1 MWPPSTSEEATCPT
15 ATPLYV
21 PPNPC
26 QQAGSS
32 VMPTGKAAPKIPL
45 ASVKSAPAAESAS
58 APILTPSAQDHAA
71 ICPSPLTSALT
82 IAPECPCPSFSGSA
96 ITPDTISMP
105 FQVTQTASTQQTAP
119 FPQPFSV
126 YLAKHNTS
134 LGGVPNPTPIKEG
147 HSQPLDELSPV
158 QTVLQNLNHETNSM
172 SVEDSQ
178 AEDLQTLK
186 DAGLQKKFSLCSQE
200 VNAIN
205 VDKPAP
211 KFEALSETLETQ
223 LLEASLT
230 PGSVKRPESPVP
242 MQDSKISSLQELDF
256 TTVQEIS
263 RQAVSEQDAHVR
275 TLVTEI
281 STPEASNPVTE
292 SVPSPVDRKLSVPLE
307 IQSTSH
313 AESTQPTG
321 NTDIETR
328 QVSSASESQDVTFAE
343 QSVLSE
349 QNSAQVSEVKSCN
362 QITTETQ
369 MVQSQ
374 FVSELVA
381 SDGSCVPSPVS
392 AVCSQSE
399 RIIKSEENTFTQS
412 QTISS
417 ESVSGF
423 VPVSREQEYS
433 ASQFQQQTRHLSTQQ
448 SSSLISEHAQ
458 SLKIFA
464 NAEPTSQLF
473 PSQAQDPTIASP
485 SPLLSALTTAPDRI
499 SSSLPPVAEPV
510 TPVLTQPAPTSNQAA
525 LSAAAKPLASA
536 PLPISVN
543 TTHSQEVACPSPLL
557 SALTVASDRPY
568 SPLPSATKPT
578 AHFPLQSSPVS
589 TQAIKPV
596 VPASLPAGIQ
606 APLARGAAYP
616 SVIKPAPLPARSKV
630 PQMSSSAPVPVPAN
644 TEAPQNPE
652 DACPSPLTV
661 ALTIA
666 SDRPYSP
673 LSSSARSPGFM
684 PVKTTATPA
693 IDTAP
698 SAVNFIQS
706 GVKTPFTELPL
717 RDETQ
722 LPLIS
727 APSQKI
733 SVVSKPQHVS
743 TRNIPIQRPVSTGPL
758 PVIGAFRPIIP
769 QTEFKP
775 FSSSLASGKETHL
788 SFPPFSEEFKI
799 ESLVS
804 TPARPKT
811 PVQRVAT
818 PTSRSHSG
826 TPFQQHKCTTTGL
839 QKPAIIPLYQQQM
852 GDSPGQRPRSATP
865 TCPMTVPRTQTPQPQ
880 STKTELPYA
889 PQKPS
894 AFFQHQPP
902 PQKPYASYQPV
913 DHDAPPAVVQSQ
925 LPAQQ
930 QPLIPFPNIPLPED
944 FKAEPQALPF
954 RPCAFSSTQPCF
966 TPQQEA
972 LGLSPLSA
980 PQPAPSDPIFQLPPF
995 AAPQPTTPALVAN
1008 PSLLAGSQSAP
1019 FAPEPSITT
1028 TMPVIPVSATQPIS
1042 VAKTPSA
1049 PSSSSVPNAGGSGVG
1064 VPGGSQKGA
1073 SFAGSTAPRRGR
1085 GVLTQQTSIVG
1096 GRIALCA
1103 HCKSQIRYSVGNC
1116 TLLACVVTK
1125 SAALHAGFMHWT
1137 VVNKSIAF
1145 TDVKVGLDLNIAIV
1159 DKR

>member
-21 PPNPC
+21 PPYPC
-26 QQAGSS
+26 QQAGIS
-32 VMPTGKAAPKIPL
+32 VMPTGKAVPRIPL
-45 ASVKSAPAAESAS
+45 ASVKSAPATESVS
-58 APILTPSAQDHAA
+58 APILTPSAQDLVAT
-71 ICPSPLTSALT
+71 CPSPLTSALT

-96 ITPDTISMP
+96 IAPDIISMP
-105 FQVTQTASTQQTAP
+105 FQVTQPVPTQQTAP

-126 YLAKHNTS
+126 YLAKHHAP
-134 LGGVPNPTPIKEG
+134 LGGVPNPTPIQEG
-147 HSQPLDELSPV
+147 HSQPLDELPPV
-158 QTVLQNLNHETNSM
+158 QTVLQCLNLETNAM

-178 AEDLQTLK
+178 AEDLQALK
-186 DAGLQKKFSLCSQE
+186 DAGLEKKFSLSSQE
-200 VNAIN
+200 VFVIN

-211 KFEALSETLETQ
+211 KVEALSETLETQ
-223 LLEASLT
+223 LLESSLT
-230 PGSVKRPESPVP
+230 PGSVKRPGSPVP

-256 TTVQEIS
+256 TTVQETS
-263 RQAVSEQDAHVR
+263 RQPVSEQVSHVK

-281 STPEASNPVTE
+281 STPKASIPVTE
-292 SVPSPVDRKLSVPLE
+292 SVPSPVDRKLSVPVE
-307 IQSTSH
+307 IQSNSH
-313 AESTQPTG
+313 VESTQPTG
-321 NTDIETR
+321 NIDIEMR
-328 QVSSASESQDVTFAE
+328 QVSSASESQDVTVAV

-349 QNSAQVSEVKSCN
+349 QSSAQFSEVKSCD
-362 QITTETQ
+362 QITIETQ

-381 SDGSCVPSPVS
+381 SDGPYVPSPVS

-399 RIIKSEENTFTQS
+399 GILKSGENMFSQS

-448 SSSLISEHAQ
+448 SSSLISENAQ
-458 SLKIFA
+458 SLKIFE
-464 NAEPTSQLF
+464 NAQPTSQLF
-473 PSQAQDPTIASP
+473 PSQAQDPTVANS
-485 SPLLSALTTAPDRI
+485 SPLLSALTNAPDCT
-499 SSSLPPVAEPV
+499 SSLPPVAQPV
-510 TPVLTQPAPTSNQAA
+510 APVLTQPAPTSNQAA
-525 LSAAAKPLASA
+525 HSGAAKPMASV

-543 TTHSQEVACPSPLL
+543 TPHSQEVACPSPLL

-568 SPLPSATKPT
+568 SPLPSATKPM
-578 AHFPLQSSPVS
+578 AHFPIQSSPVS
-589 TQAIKPV
+589 TQAVKPV
-596 VPASLPAGIQ
+596 VPASLPTGIQ

-616 SVIKPAPLPARSKV
+616 SVIKPAPLPSSSKV
-630 PQMSSSAPVPVPAN
+630 PQLFSSAPVPVPPN
-644 TEAPQNPE
+644 TEAPLNPK
-652 DACPSPLTV
+652 DACPSPLTL

-684 PVKTTATPA
+684 PVQTTATPT

-698 SAVNFIQS
+698 AAMNFIQS
-706 GVKTPFTELPL
+706 GVKAPFTELPL

-722 LPLIS
+722 LLLIS

-775 FSSSLASGKETHL
+775 VSSSLVSDKEPHL
-788 SFPPFSEEFKI
+788 SFPPVSEEFKN

-804 TPARPKT
+804 APARPKT

-818 PTSRSHSG
+818 PTSRSRSG
-826 TPFQQHKCTTTGL
+826 TPFQQRKCTTTGL

-852 GDSPGQRPRSATP
+852 GDCPGQRPRSATP

-894 AFFQHQPP
+894 AFFQCQPP
-902 PQKPYASYQPV
+902 PQRPYESYQPV
-913 DHDAPPAVVQSQ
+913 DRDALPAVVQSQ
-925 LPAQQ
+925 LSAQQ
-930 QPLIPFPNIPLPED
+930 RSLIPFPNIPIPED

-954 RPCAFSSTQPCF
+954 SPCAFSSAQPCF
-966 TPQQEA
+966 IPQQEA

-980 PQPAPSDPIFQLPPF
+980 PQPAPSDPICQFPPF
-995 AAPQPTTPALVAN
+995 AAPQSTTPALVAN
-1008 PSLLAGSQSAP
+1008 PSLLAGSQSVP
-1019 FAPEPSITT
+1019 VAPEPSITT

-1116 TLLACVVTK
+1116 TLLVSVVTK

-1137 VVNKSIAF
+1137 VVTKSIAF
-1145 TDVKVGLDLNIAIV
+1145 TDVTV
-1159 DKR
+1159 

>member
-1 MWPPSTSEEATCPT
+1 VWPPSTSEEATCPT

-32 VMPTGKAAPKIPL
+32 VMPTGKAAPRIPL
-45 ASVKSAPAAESAS
+45 ASVKSAPATESAS
-58 APILTPSAQDHAA
+58 VPTLTPLAQGHVAT
-71 ICPSPLTSALT
+71 CPSPLTSALT
-82 IAPECPCPSFSGSA
+82 IASECPCPSFSGSA
-96 ITPDTISMP
+96 VAPDITSTP

-126 YLAKHNTS
+126 YLAKHHTP
-134 LGGVPNPTPIKEG
+134 LGGVPNPTPIQEG
-147 HSQPLDELSPV
+147 HSQPLDELPPV
-158 QTVLQNLNHETNSM
+158 QTVLQYQSHETNAM

-178 AEDLQTLK
+178 VEDLQALK
-186 DAGLQKKFSLCSQE
+186 NAGLQKKLSMCSQE
-200 VNAIN
+200 VFAIN
-205 VDKPAP
+205 VDKPAL
-211 KFEALSETLETQ
+211 KIEALSETLETQ
-223 LLEASLT
+223 LLESSLT
-230 PGSVKRPESPVP
+230 PGSVKRPGSPVP
-242 MQDSKISSLQELDF
+242 MQDSKISSLQEVDF
-256 TTVQEIS
+256 TTVQETS
-263 RQAVSEQDAHVR
+263 REAVSEQDAHVK

-281 STPEASNPVTE
+281 STPKASIPVTE

-307 IQSTSH
+307 IQSNSH
-313 AESTQPTG
+313 AESTQSTG
-321 NTDIETR
+321 NTDVETR
-328 QVSSASESQDVTFAE
+328 QVSSASESQDVTVAE
-343 QSVLSE
+343 QSVVSE
-349 QNSAQVSEVKSCN
+349 QSSAQVSEVKSCN
-362 QITTETQ
+362 QITIETQ
-369 MVQSQ
+369 MVESQ

-381 SDGSCVPSPVS
+381 SDGPFVPSPVS
-392 AVCSQSE
+392 AVCSQPE
-399 RIIKSEENTFTQS
+399 GILKSGENMFGQS

-464 NAEPTSQLF
+464 NAQPTSQLF
-473 PSQAQDPTIASP
+473 PSQAQDPTIASS
-485 SPLLSALTTAPDRI
+485 SPLLSALTTAPDCT
-499 SSSLPPVAEPV
+499 SSSLPPVAEPLA
-510 TPVLTQPAPTSNQAA
+510 PVPTQPAPTSNQAA
-525 LSAAAKPLASA
+525 HSGAVKPMASA
-536 PLPISVN
+536 PLPVSVN
-543 TTHSQEVACPSPLL
+543 TPHSQEVACPSPLL

-568 SPLPSATKPT
+568 SPLPSATKPMT
-578 AHFPLQSSPVS
+578 HFPVQSSPVNMR
-589 TQAIKPV
+589 AIKPV

-616 SVIKPAPLPARSKV
+616 SVIKPAPLSASSKV
-630 PQMSSSAPVPVPAN
+630 PQLSSSAPVPVPAN
-644 TEAPQNPE
+644 TEAPLIPE
-652 DACPSPLTV
+652 NACPSPLTL

-673 LSSSARSPGFM
+673 LSSSTISPGFM
-684 PVKTTATPA
+684 PVQTTATPA
-693 IDTAP
+693 TDTAP
-698 SAVNFIQS
+698 SPVNFIQS
-706 GVKTPFTELPL
+706 GVKAPFTELPL
-717 RDETQ
+717 RGETQ

-769 QTEFKP
+769 QTEFKSV
-775 FSSSLASGKETHL
+775 SSSLVSDKEPHL
-788 SFPPFSEEFKI
+788 SFPPVFEEFKT

-804 TPARPKT
+804 APARPKT
-811 PVQRVAT
+811 PVQTVAT
-818 PTSRSHSG
+818 PISRSCSG
-826 TPFQQHKCTTTGL
+826 TPFQQQKCATTGL

-852 GDSPGQRPRSATP
+852 GDFPGQRPRSATP

-894 AFFQHQPP
+894 AFFQCQPP
-902 PQKPYASYQPV
+902 PQKPYESYQPV
-913 DHDAPPAVVQSQ
+913 DRDAPPAVVQSQ
-925 LPAQQ
+925 LSAQQ
-930 QPLIPFPNIPLPED
+930 QPLIPFPNIPVPED

-954 RPCAFSSTQPCF
+954 RPCAFSSAQPCF

-980 PQPAPSDPIFQLPPF
+980 PQPAPSDPICQFPPF
-995 AAPQPTTPALVAN
+995 AAPQPTTPALVAK
-1008 PSLLAGSQSAP
+1008 PSLLARSQSVP
-1019 FAPEPSITT
+1019 VGPEPPITT

-1064 VPGGSQKGA
+1064 VLGGSQKGA

-1103 HCKSQIRYSVGNC
+1103 HCKSQIRY
-1116 TLLACVVTK
+1116 
-1125 SAALHAGFMHWT
+1125 
-1137 VVNKSIAF
+1137 
-1145 TDVKVGLDLNIAIV
+1145 
-1159 DKR
+1159 

>member
-1 MWPPSTSEEATCPT
+1 MWPPSTSEEATYPT

-32 VMPTGKAAPKIPL
+32 VMPTGKAAPRIPL
-45 ASVKSAPAAESAS
+45 ASVKSAPATESAS
-58 APILTPSAQDHAA
+58 APILIHSAQDNVTT
-71 ICPSPLTSALT
+71 CPLPLTSALT
-82 IAPECPCPSFSGSA
+82 ISPECPCPLFSGA
-96 ITPDTISMP
+96 AVTPDTISTP
-105 FQVTQTASTQQTAP
+105 FQVPQTASIQQTAP

-126 YLAKHNTS
+126 YLAKHHTL
-134 LGGVPNPTPIKEG
+134 LGGVPNPTPIQEG
-147 HSQPLDELSPV
+147 HSQPLDELLPV
-158 QTVLQNLNHETNSM
+158 QTVLQYLSPETNAM

-178 AEDLQTLK
+178 AEDLQALK
-186 DAGLQKKFSLCSQE
+186 DAELQKKFSLCSQE
-200 VNAIN
+200 VFAIN

-211 KFEALSETLETQ
+211 TFEALSETLETQ
-223 LLEASLT
+223 LLESSLT
-230 PGSVKRPESPVP
+230 PGSVKRPGSPVP

-256 TTVQEIS
+256 ITVQETS
-263 RQAVSEQDAHVR
+263 KQAVSEQDAHI
-275 TLVTEI
+275 TNLGTEI

-292 SVPSPVDRKLSVPLE
+292 SVPSPVDRKLSVPIE

-313 AESTQPTG
+313 TESTQPTG

-328 QVSSASESQDVTFAE
+328 QASSASESKDVTVAE
-343 QSVLSE
+343 QSVLSD
-349 QNSAQVSEVKSCN
+349 QSSAQVSEVKSCN
-362 QITTETQ
+362 QITIETQ
-369 MVQSQ
+369 MVKSQ

-381 SDGSCVPSPVS
+381 SDVPYIPPPVS
-392 AVCSQSE
+392 PVCSQSE
-399 RIIKSEENTFTQS
+399 GILKSGENTFSQS

-448 SSSLISEHAQ
+448 SSSLISEHTQ

-464 NAEPTSQLF
+464 DAQPTSQLF
-473 PSQAQDPTIASP
+473 PSQAQDLTIANS
-485 SPLLSALTTAPDRI
+485 SPLLSVLTTAPDCT
-499 SSSLPPVAEPV
+499 SSSLPPVAEPMA
-510 TPVLTQPAPTSNQAA
+510 PILTQPAPSSNQAA
-525 LSAAAKPLASA
+525 HSAAAKPMASA

-543 TTHSQEVACPSPLL
+543 APHSQEVACPSPLL

-568 SPLPSATKPT
+568 SPLPSGTKPM
-578 AHFPLQSSPVS
+578 AHFSVQSSPVS

-596 VPASLPAGIQ
+596 VRASLPAGIY
-606 APLARGAAYP
+606 APLARGGAYP
-616 SVIKPAPLPARSKV
+616 SVIKPAPLPASSKV
-630 PQMSSSAPVPVPAN
+630 PQMSSSSPVPVPAN
-644 TEAPQNPE
+644 TEAALNPE
-652 DACPSPLTV
+652 YACPSPLTL

-673 LSSSARSPGFM
+673 LSSSAMSPGFM
-684 PVKTTATPA
+684 PVQITAVPTT
-693 IDTAP
+693 DTAP
-698 SAVNFIQS
+698 AAINFMQS

-775 FSSSLASGKETHL
+775 VSSSLVSDKEPHL
-788 SFPPFSEEFKI
+788 SFPPVSEEFKT

-804 TPARPKT
+804 APARPKT
-811 PVQRVAT
+811 PVQRAAT
-818 PTSRSHSG
+818 PTSRSGSG
-826 TPFQQHKCTTTGL
+826 TPFQQRKCTTTGL
-839 QKPAIIPLYQQQM
+839 QKPAVIPLYQQQM

-880 STKTELPYA
+880 STKSELPYA

-894 AFFQHQPP
+894 AFFQRQPP
-902 PQKPYASYQPV
+902 PQKPYASYQPA
-913 DHDAPPAVVQSQ
+913 DRDAPPAVVQSQ
-925 LPAQQ
+925 LSAQQ
-930 QPLIPFPNIPLPED
+930 QPLMPFPNIPLPED
-944 FKAEPQALPF
+944 CKAEPQALPF
-954 RPCAFSSTQPCF
+954 RPNAFSSAQPCF
-966 TPQQEA
+966 TPQQET

-980 PQPAPSDPIFQLPPF
+980 PQPAPSDPIFQFPPF
-995 AAPQPTTPALVAN
+995 AAPQPTAPALVAN
-1008 PSLLAGSQSAP
+1008 PSLLAGSQSVP
-1019 FAPEPSITT
+1019 VAPEPSITT
-1028 TMPVIPVSATQPIS
+1028 TMPVIPVWATQPIS

-1103 HCKSQIRYSVGNC
+1103 HCKLQIRYSVGNC
-1116 TLLACVVTK
+1116 TLLFSVVTK
-1125 SAALHAGFMHWT
+1125 SVALHAGFMHWT

-1145 TDVKVGLDLNIAIV
+1145 TDVKV
-1159 DKR
+1159 

>member
-1 MWPPSTSEEATCPT
+1 MWPPSTSEEAACPT

-32 VMPTGKAAPKIPL
+32 IMPTGKASPRIPL
-45 ASVKSAPAAESAS
+45 ASVKSAPATASAS
-58 APILTPSAQDHAA
+58 APVLTPSAQDHSAT
-71 ICPSPLTSALT
+71 CPSPSTSALT
-82 IAPECPCPSFSGSA
+82 IAPECPCPSYSGSA
-96 ITPDTISMP
+96 VAPDTLSLP

-126 YLAKHNTS
+126 YLAKHQTS
-134 LGGVPNPTPIKEG
+134 LGGVPNPTPIQEV
-147 HSQPLDELSPV
+147 HSQPLDELPPV
-158 QTVLQNLNHETNSM
+158 QTMLQSLSHERNAV
-172 SVEDSQ
+172 SVQDSQ
-178 AEDLQTLK
+178 AEDLQALK
-186 DAGLQKKFSLCSQE
+186 DSGLQKKFSLCSHE
-200 VNAIN
+200 VFSVN

-223 LLEASLT
+223 LLGSSLT
-230 PGSVKRPESPVP
+230 PGSVKRPDSPVP
-242 MQDSKISSLQELDF
+242 MQDSKISSLPELDS
-256 TTVQEIS
+256 TTVQETS
-263 RQAVSEQDAHVR
+263 RQAVSEQDAQVK
-275 TLVTEI
+275 TVVTEI

-292 SVPSPVDRKLSVPLE
+292 SVHSPVDRKLSLPLE

-313 AESTQPTG
+313 ADSTQPTG
-321 NTDIETR
+321 ITNIETR
-328 QVSSASESQDVTFAE
+328 QVSCASESQDVTVAE
-343 QSVLSE
+343 QSFLSE
-349 QNSAQVSEVKSCN
+349 SSSAQVSEVETCN
-362 QITTETQ
+362 QITVETQ
-369 MVQSQ
+369 KVQSQ

-381 SDGSCVPSPVS
+381 SDGSYVPSPVS

-399 RIIKSEENTFTQS
+399 RISKSVENTFSQS

-448 SSSLISEHAQ
+448 SSSLISEPTQ
-458 SLKIFA
+458 SLKIFE
-464 NAEPTSQLF
+464 NAQPTSQLF
-473 PSQAQDPTIASP
+473 PSQTRDPTVANP
-485 SPLLSALTTAPDRI
+485 SPLISALTAASDCT

-510 TPVLTQPAPTSNQAA
+510 APVPTRPAPTSIQAA
-525 LSAAAKPLASA
+525 HSAAVKSMDSA
-536 PLPISVN
+536 PLPISAK
-543 TTHSQEVACPSPLL
+543 TPHSREVACPSPLL

-568 SPLPSATKPT
+568 SPLPSATKPL
-578 AHFPLQSSPVS
+578 AHFPVQSSPVS
-589 TQAIKPV
+589 TQAMKPV
-596 VPASLPAGIQ
+596 IPASLPAGIQ

-616 SVIKPAPLPARSKV
+616 SVIKPTPLPDSSKV
-630 PQMSSSAPVPVPAN
+630 PQLSSSTPVLVPAN
-644 TEAPQNPE
+644 TEAPLNLE
-652 DACPSPLTV
+652 VSCPSPLTL

-666 SDRPYSP
+666 PDRPYSP
-673 LSSSARSPGFM
+673 LSTSARSPDFI
-684 PVKTTATPA
+684 PVQTTARPA
-693 IDTAP
+693 IAAAP
-698 SAVNFIQS
+698 AAVNVLQS
-706 GVKTPFTELPL
+706 GVKVPFTELPL

-733 SVVSKPQHVS
+733 SAVSEPQHVPK
-743 TRNIPIQRPVSTGPL
+743 RNIPIRRPVSAGPL

-769 QTEFKP
+769 QTDFKP
-775 FSSSLASGKETHL
+775 VSSSLVSDKEPHI
-788 SFPPFSEEFKI
+788 SFPPVSEEFNT

-804 TPARPKT
+804 APARPKT

-818 PTSRSHSG
+818 PTSRSRSG
-826 TPFQQHKCTTTGL
+826 TPFQQRKCTTTGL

-865 TCPMTVPRTQTPQPQ
+865 TCPMTMPRTQAPQPQ
-880 STKTELPYA
+880 STKAEIPYA

-894 AFFQHQPP
+894 AFFQRQPP

-913 DHDAPPAVVQSQ
+913 ARDAAPAVVQSQ
-925 LPAQQ
+925 LSAQQ
-930 QPLIPFPNIPLPED
+930 QPLIPFPNIPLPEN
-944 FKAEPQALPF
+944 FKAEPQTLPF
-954 RPCAFSSTQPCF
+954 RPFTFSSAHPCF

-972 LGLSPLSA
+972 LGISPVSV
-980 PQPAPSDPIFQLPPF
+980 PQPAPSDPVFQIPPF
-995 AAPQPTTPALVAN
+995 AVPQPTAPALVAN
-1008 PSLLAGSQSAP
+1008 PSFLAGSRSVP
-1019 FAPEPSITT
+1019 VAPEPSITT
-1028 TMPVIPVSATQPIS
+1028 TIPVIPVLATQPIS

-1116 TLLACVVTK
+1116 TLLISVVTK
-1125 SAALHAGFMHWT
+1125 SAALHAGFLH
-1137 VVNKSIAF
+1137 
-1145 TDVKVGLDLNIAIV
+1145 
-1159 DKR
+1159 

>member
-21 PPNPC
+21 PPYSC
-26 QQAGSS
+26 QQAGIS
-32 VMPTGKAAPKIPL
+32 VMPTGKAVPRIPL
-45 ASVKSAPAAESAS
+45 ASVKSAPATQSAS
-58 APILTPSAQDHAA
+58 APILTPSAQDPVAT
-71 ICPSPLTSALT
+71 CPSPLTSALT
-82 IAPECPCPSFSGSA
+82 IAPECPCPSFSDSA
-96 ITPDTISMP
+96 VAPDIISMP

-126 YLAKHNTS
+126 YLAKHHTP
-134 LGGVPNPTPIKEG
+134 LGGVPNPTPIQKG
-147 HSQPLDELSPV
+147 HSQTLDELPPV
-158 QTVLQNLNHETNSM
+158 QTVLQCLGHETNAM

-178 AEDLQTLK
+178 AEDLEALK
-186 DAGLQKKFSLCSQE
+186 DAGLQKKFSLSSQE
-200 VNAIN
+200 VFAIN

-223 LLEASLT
+223 LLESSLT
-230 PGSVKRPESPVP
+230 PGSVKRPGSPVP

-256 TTVQEIS
+256 TTVQETS
-263 RQAVSEQDAHVR
+263 RQAVSEQESRVK

-281 STPEASNPVTE
+281 STPKASIPVTK

-307 IQSTSH
+307 IQSISH

-328 QVSSASESQDVTFAE
+328 QVSCASESQDVTVAE
-343 QSVLSE
+343 QSLLSE
-349 QNSAQVSEVKSCN
+349 QISSQFSEVKSCN
-362 QITTETQ
+362 QITIETQ

-381 SDGSCVPSPVS
+381 SDGLNVPSPVL

-399 RIIKSEENTFTQS
+399 GILKSGENMFNQS
-412 QTISS
+412 PTISS

-448 SSSLISEHAQ
+448 SSSLTSEHAQ
-458 SLKIFA
+458 SLKIFE
-464 NAEPTSQLF
+464 NAQPTSQLF
-473 PSQAQDPTIASP
+473 RSQAQDPTTANS
-485 SPLLSALTTAPDRI
+485 SPLLSTLTNAPDCT
-499 SSSLPPVAEPV
+499 SSSLPSVAEPV
-510 TPVLTQPAPTSNQAA
+510 APVLTQPAPTSNQAA
-525 LSAAAKPLASA
+525 HSGAAKPMGSA

-543 TTHSQEVACPSPLL
+543 TPYSQEVACPSPLL
-557 SALTVASDRPY
+557 SALTVASDHPY
-568 SPLPSATKPT
+568 SPLPSATKPM
-578 AHFPLQSSPVS
+578 AHFPVQSLPVS

-596 VPASLPAGIQ
+596 FPASLPAGIQ

-616 SVIKPAPLPARSKV
+616 SVIKPAP
-630 PQMSSSAPVPVPAN
+630 VPAN
-644 TEAPQNPE
+644 TEASLKPE
-652 DACPSPLTV
+652 DTCPSPLTL

-673 LSSSARSPGFM
+673 LSSSAISPGFM
-684 PVKTTATPA
+684 PVQTTATP
-693 IDTAP
+693 ITDTAP
-698 SAVNFIQS
+698 AAINFTQS
-706 GVKTPFTELPL
+706 GVKAPFTELPL

-769 QTEFKP
+769 QTDFKP
-775 FSSSLASGKETHL
+775 VSCSVVSDKEPHL
-788 SFPPFSEEFKI
+788 SFHPVSEEFKS

-804 TPARPKT
+804 APARPKT

-818 PTSRSHSG
+818 PTSHSRSG
-826 TPFQQHKCTTTGL
+826 TPFQQQKCTTTGL

-852 GDSPGQRPRSATP
+852 GDCPGQRPRSATP

-880 STKTELPYA
+880 STKTELPHA

-894 AFFQHQPP
+894 AFFQRQPP
-902 PQKPYASYQPV
+902 PQKPYESYQPV
-913 DHDAPPAVVQSQ
+913 DHDPPPAVVQSQ
-925 LPAQQ
+925 PSAQR
-930 QPLIPFPNIPLPED
+930 QPLIPFPNIPVPED
-944 FKAEPQALPF
+944 FKAEPQAVPF
-954 RPCAFSSTQPCF
+954 RPCTFSSAQPCF

-980 PQPAPSDPIFQLPPF
+980 PQPAPSDPICQFPPF

-1008 PSLLAGSQSAP
+1008 PSILAVPQSVP
-1019 FAPEPSITT
+1019 VAPEPSITT

-1096 GRIALCA
+1096 GRIAICA
-1103 HCKSQIRYSVGNC
+1103 HCKSQIRYAVGNC
-1116 TLLACVVTK
+1116 TLLLSVVTK
-1125 SAALHAGFMHWT
+1125 FGAPHAGFMHWT
-1137 VVNKSIAF
+1137 IVNKSITF
-1145 TDVKVGLDLNIAIV
+1145 TDVTV
-1159 DKR
+1159 